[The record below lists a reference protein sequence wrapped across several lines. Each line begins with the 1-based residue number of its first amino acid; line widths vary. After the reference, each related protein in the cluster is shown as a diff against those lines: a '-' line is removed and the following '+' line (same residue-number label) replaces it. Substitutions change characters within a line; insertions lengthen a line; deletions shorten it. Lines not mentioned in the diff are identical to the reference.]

1 MGDWFEKITYGA
13 LVNRAATRYGDKEFM
28 VCAGQRWS
36 FRQVRAEIDR
46 TARGLMALGIQPG
59 DKVALWL
66 VNRPEWVFLQF
77 ALAKIGAV
85 LVPINT
91 QFRTSDLDY
100 VVRQSDTST
109 LITADRSGPVNYLTM
124 VQELCPELATRPR
137 QELSLA
143 AFPALKRLVI
153 VSPQQYPGTYS
164 LQDMLAMGRQ
174 ISDTAL
180 HQRECAVDPDDTATI
195 MYTSGTTGFP
205 KGVMHCHNIM
215 RNIIDEASR
224 LGIKQDDVIMMYL
237 PLFHAFGIYEGPL
250 MCFAT
255 GARMVLMATFDPGE
269 ILPLI
274 EQEQC
279 TVTHGFDSHF
289 YDLMQHPDFDTCD
302 TSSIRTGLLASGL
315 YSSMPIARK
324 AQEKFGRFVSGWG
337 MTEVDA
343 GAALG
348 FPHDPPEVNA
358 CLSGYPL
365 PGYEF
370 KIIDPATGTQLPP
383 NTPGEICCKTY
394 MLMQGYYKKPEE
406 TAKTIDPDGWLHSG
420 DMGFITEAGYLRF
433 LGRYK
438 EMLKVGGENMD
449 PVELEG
455 HLLKHPAV
463 HQVKVVGVPDTRL
476 NEVAAACVILNPGAQ
491 VSAEELMDFC
501 KDIANFKRPRHV
513 LFVKE
518 YPMTASGKVQKFTL
532 RQLVMQ
538 ELQLSENN

>member
-1 MGDWFEKITYGA
+1 
-13 LVNRAATRYGDKEFM
+13 
-28 VCAGQRWS
+28 
-36 FRQVRAEIDR
+36 
-46 TARGLMALGIQPG
+46 MALGIQPG

-109 LITADRSGPVNYLTM
+109 LIAADRSGPVNYLAM
-124 VQELCPELATRPR
+124 VQELCPDLATMPR
-137 QELSLA
+137 QDLSLA
-143 AFPALKRLVI
+143 AFPALQRLVI

-164 LQDMLAMGRQ
+164 LQEVLAMGQQ

-224 LGIKQDDVIMMYL
+224 IGIKQDDVIMMYL

-255 GARMVLMATFDPGE
+255 GARMVLTAKFDPGE
-269 ILPLI
+269 ILQLI

-289 YDLMQHPDFDTCD
+289 YDLMQHPDFDTCN

-315 YSSMPIARK
+315 YSSIPIARQ

-337 MTEVDA
+337 MTEVGA

-365 PGYEF
+365 PGYEL
-370 KIIDPATGTQLPP
+370 KIIDPATGKRLPP

-406 TAKTIDPDGWLHSG
+406 TAKTIDQDGWLHSG
-420 DMGFITEAGYLRF
+420 DMGLITEAGYLRF
-433 LGRYK
+433 MGRYK

-463 HQVKVVGVPDTRL
+463 YQVKVVGVPDTRL
-476 NEVAAACVILNPGAQ
+476 NEVAAACVILNPGAH

-532 RQLVMQ
+532 RKLAMQ

>member
-1 MGDWFEKITYGA
+1 
-13 LVNRAATRYGDKEFM
+13 L
-28 VCAGQRWS
+28 
-36 FRQVRAEIDR
+36 
-46 TARGLMALGIQPG
+46 TA
-59 DKVALWL
+59 K
-66 VNRPEWVFLQF
+66 
-77 ALAKIGAV
+77 
-85 LVPINT
+85 
-91 QFRTSDLDY
+91 
-100 VVRQSDTST
+100 
-109 LITADRSGPVNYLTM
+109 
-124 VQELCPELATRPR
+124 
-137 QELSLA
+137 
-143 AFPALKRLVI
+143 
-153 VSPQQYPGTYS
+153 
-164 LQDMLAMGRQ
+164 
-174 ISDTAL
+174 
-180 HQRECAVDPDDTATI
+180 
-195 MYTSGTTGFP
+195 
-205 KGVMHCHNIM
+205 
-215 RNIIDEASR
+215 
-224 LGIKQDDVIMMYL
+224 
-237 PLFHAFGIYEGPL
+237 
-250 MCFAT
+250 
-255 GARMVLMATFDPGE
+255 FDPGE
-269 ILPLI
+269 ILQLI

-289 YDLMQHPDFDTCD
+289 YDLMQHPDFDTCN

-315 YSSMPIARK
+315 YSSIPIARQ

-337 MTEVDA
+337 MTDVGA

-365 PGYEF
+365 PGYEL
-370 KIIDPATGTQLPP
+370 KIIDPATGQQLPP

-406 TAKTIDPDGWLHSG
+406 TAKTIDQDGWLHSG
-420 DMGFITEAGYLRF
+420 DMGLITEAGYLRF
-433 LGRYK
+433 MGRYK

-463 HQVKVVGVPDTRL
+463 YQVKVVGVPDTRL
-476 NEVAAACVILNPGAQ
+476 NEVAAACVILHPGAP

-532 RQLVMQ
+532 RQRAMQ